1 MSKIAV
7 VGSGVN
13 GLLAAHG
20 LLKQGHDVTLIS
32 ERSAADWLD
41 KVPPTGTACR
51 FATSLDLEADAGLN
65 HWDDQAPAIEGV
77 HLTFCHKPGWQLI
90 DLIGRLER
98 PARSIDVRLQS
109 HRWTHDLEAR
119 GGTVEISRVDVPRL
133 DEIAAE
139 NDLVLVAAGR
149 GDVGGLFA
157 RDDARSTHTTPPRKL
172 TMLVAR
178 NAALDRTAE
187 GVPSAPAPSSISSP
201 PGASSSRFPTGTRT
215 ASHAGIC

>member
-77 HLTFCHKPGWQLI
+77 HLTFCHKPGW
-90 DLIGRLER
+90 
-98 PARSIDVRLQS
+98 
-109 HRWTHDLEAR
+109 
-119 GGTVEISRVDVPRL
+119 
-133 DEIAAE
+133 
-139 NDLVLVAAGR
+139 
-149 GDVGGLFA
+149 
-157 RDDARSTHTTPPRKL
+157 
-172 TMLVAR
+172 
-178 NAALDRTAE
+178 
-187 GVPSAPAPSSISSP
+187 
-201 PGASSSRFPTGTRT
+201 
-215 ASHAGIC
+215 